1 MTAMHEAR
9 LAILQARSR
18 RAAMITLIGGL
29 LVLGA
34 IAFSAWQLRSLSIRK
49 NRLQAE
55 YAAAQADLSKLKQT
69 RSALQADIRAGQD
82 TLARIRLQLATD
94 NVAGAKRT
102 LAVAAVATPA
112 ATTVRRVFFQL
123 RGTDQRPLY
132 ERCRQALGG
141 RGYRVPGFELVPD
154 RGPPTLNVR
163 YFKATERDEALQVA
177 SLVAACAG
185 GRATTT
191 LIGGYD
197 VKPNQYEVWFPPI
210 AAKAAPDAVARSPDP
225 VVLSARR
232 QAQVQTAPINLQAKA
247 QALRAVN

>member
-1 MTAMHEAR
+1 MTATREAK

-18 RAAMITLIGGL
+18 HAAVITLIGGL

-55 YAAAQADLSKLKQT
+55 YAAAQADLRKLEQA
-69 RSALQADIRAGQD
+69 RAALQADIRAGQD

-94 NVAGAKRT
+94 NVAGAKQT

-132 ERCRQALGG
+132 ERCRLALGG
-141 RGYRVPGFELVPD
+141 QGYRVPGFEMVPD

-163 YFKATERDEALQVA
+163 YFRAAERDEALRVA

-210 AAKAAPDAVARSPDP
+210 TARTAPDVTAPGAKP
-225 VVLSARR
+225 
-232 QAQVQTAPINLQAKA
+232 QAQVQTAIQAASINIQAQVARSK
-247 QALRAVN
+247 Q